1 MNTALNNYGVSTQWT
16 KLLQPVQ
23 MLLGDKLNLDLGNL
37 MAGFIANAM
46 FNKIEEKERDIR
58 TKAEA
63 RTSTLLQRV
72 FGG

>member
-1 MNTALNNYGVSTQWT
+1 
-16 KLLQPVQ
+16 
-23 MLLGDKLNLDLGNL
+23 